1 MSWKKPKRDNL
12 MIKVIQLARLPRE
25 SPDSKTIT
33 YLSRRQ
39 LESLVVYLEHVDE
52 KLRETSSSLDTLIRQ
67 SEKYARENGQV
78 EVGTSESKD
87 I

>member
-67 SEKYARENGQV
+67 SENYARENGQV
-78 EVGTSESKD
+78 EMGTSKSKN